1 MNRFSRPNMKTFP
14 SQMKPFSRSIR
25 VLPCGLC
32 VAVAAL
38 IASSQIL
45 CAAPSAKEQQYLQI
59 VQSSA
64 APGEKAV
71 ACKNL
76 AIYGSAEAVPV
87 LKPLLADTN
96 LSSWARI
103 ALQAI
108 PGEAADRALRDAAEK
123 LDGRLLVGVINS
135 VGVRRDAKATDILA
149 RHLKSTDLEVVAAA
163 SEALGRVGGSQPAKI
178 LSRALAKSD
187 AQHRTLLAQGAILC
201 AEGLLRDGKAST
213 AANLYDEV
221 RASGAAQ
228 QKVLEATRG
237 AILARGD
244 AGIPL
249 LLEQLRSD
257 KRPFVH
263 IGLRTARELPGPKA
277 TAALAAEMDK
287 APSELRPLILL
298 ALGDRND
305 PAALPAITK
314 AARDSDK
321 KLCLAAIEI
330 LDRRGE
336 AASAPVLLQI
346 AAEASPDIATPASAA
361 VGRMAGQEVD
371 RFLAETISKAA
382 PKLKAAA
389 ILLAAQRRIESV
401 MPQVVPCAAAQEPE
415 VRNAALQ
422 YLGSLGNA
430 SELPVLTRLLAKA
443 QSPADL
449 TRVETALVA
458 VSGRVGSPASGVLIP
473 LMETSPVNVR
483 VSVLQAL
490 AACGG
495 ADALKA
501 VASAASA
508 SDESLQDE
516 AVRTLATWP
525 NNWPEDAAVT
535 EPLMHV
541 AQSGSKDSH
550 KILATRGYLEFL
562 QNTHKLASDRKAEQ
576 LKAILP
582 LITRTEEK
590 RLALGVA
597 KDLSGPAALGF
608 LVPCMSEPALV
619 EDASAALI
627 KVAIG
632 QKDKLSAEERG
643 KALRLV
649 VEKSGDAKTR
659 AEAQKLIQ

>member
-1 MNRFSRPNMKTFP
+1 MIRFSRTPMNSIFF
-14 SQMKPFSRSIR
+14 QMNRLYRFGGYT
-25 VLPCGLC
+25 LAL
-32 VAVAAL
+32 ATL
-38 IASSQIL
+38 IASMQALS
-45 CAAPSAKEQQYLQI
+45 AAPNPKEQQYLQI
-59 VQSSA
+59 LQSSA
-64 APGEKAV
+64 ALGEKAV

-76 AIYGSAEAVPV
+76 AIYGSDQAVPI

-108 PGEAADRALRDAAEK
+108 PGDASDKALRDAAEN
-123 LDGRLLVGVINS
+123 LNGRLLVGVINTI
-135 VGVRRDAKATDILA
+135 GVRRDAKAIDILA
-149 RHLKSTDLEVVAAA
+149 GHLKSSNIEVAAA
-163 SEALGRVGGSQPAKI
+163 AAEALGRVGGSQSAAI
-178 LSRALAKSD
+178 LSRSLSKSD
-187 AQHRTLLAQGAILC
+187 DQHRTLLAQGAILC
-201 AEGLLRDGKAST
+201 AEGLLRDGKAS
-213 AANLYDEV
+213 AAAKLYDQV
-221 RASGAAQ
+221 RGSGAAQ

-263 IGLRTARELPGPKA
+263 IGLRTARELPGAKA
-277 TAALAAEMDK
+277 TAALAAEMEK
-287 APSELRPLILL
+287 ASVELRPLILL

-305 PAALPAITK
+305 AAALPAITK

-346 AAEASPDIATPASAA
+346 AAEASPEIATPASAA

-371 RFLAETISKAA
+371 PYIIETISKGT

-389 ILLAAQRRIESV
+389 ILLASQRRIESA
-401 MPQVVPCAAAQEPE
+401 MAQVVPCAAAQQPE

-422 YLGSLGNA
+422 YLGSLGKA
-430 SELPVLTRLLAKA
+430 SELPVLTRLLAKSQA
-443 QSPADL
+443 PADL

-458 VSGRVGSPASGVLIP
+458 VSGRVGSEASRVLLP
-473 LMETSPVNVR
+473 LMEDSPVNVK

-495 ADALKA
+495 AEALKA
-501 VASAASA
+501 VAKAASA
-508 SDESLQDE
+508 SDENLQDE
-516 AVRTLATWP
+516 AIRTLATWP
-525 NNWPEDAAVT
+525 NNWPEDASVT
-535 EPLMHV
+535 EPLLRV
-541 AQSGSKDSH
+541 AQSGPKDSH

-562 QNTHKLASDRKAEQ
+562 QNSHQLSSDRKAEQ

-590 RLALGVA
+590 RLALAVA
-597 KDLSGPAALGF
+597 KDLTGPEALGF
-608 LVPCMSEPALV
+608 LLPYVNEPALV
-619 EDASAALI
+619 EDASTALI

-632 QKDKLSAEERG
+632 QKDKLPAEERA
-643 KALRLV
+643 KALRLII
-649 VEKSGDAKTR
+649 EKSSDARTKS
-659 AEAQKLIQ
+659 EAQKLIQ